1 MTAPTLRDAT
11 ADDRSFVTAM
21 LYEALFVPPDAPPF
35 PPSLVDEPDLAPYH
49 ADFGARPGDV
59 GVVAEIEG
67 EPVGAAWVRLV
78 DGYGFV
84 DADTPELTIAV
95 VPERRGLGI
104 GGLLL
109 AALVDRVPRC
119 SLSCERRNPAMR
131 LYERHGFAV
140 VGADGEHSVVM
151 LRDGDE

>member
-11 ADDRSFVTAM
+11 TDDRPFVTAM
-21 LYEALFVPPDAPPF
+21 LHEALFVPPGEPRF
-35 PPSLVDEPDLAPYH
+35 PPSLVDEPGLAPYH
-49 ADFGARPGDV
+49 ADFGVHSGDV
-59 GVVAEIEG
+59 GVVADIEG
-67 EPVGAAWVRLV
+67 EPVGAAWVRLLV
-78 DGYGFV
+78 GYGFV

-109 AALVDRVPRC
+109 VALLDRVPRC
-119 SLSCERRNPAMR
+119 SLSCDRRNPAMR